1 MDEQRPGDGAPASDD
16 GGHAPF
22 DGGPDGPP
30 PPPPPPVPPTG
41 VPPAVALGATPA
53 TRRRPRWPLIV
64 ALVAVVIG
72 VPVAMVVLGGPSDD
86 EGSVAAPDDERDAG
100 DADDPDDPSAPGDDP
115 DDPDENGGAPG
126 GVAPDTELE
135 PLDLDALTGLDRT
148 YGQLLTDIDASER
161 TMIDFQAGLADV
173 FSGGATPEEA
183 LDDAV
188 AVAAES
194 RESLLGAR
202 DRLTTTLDEPG
213 ADRVRELYVAHLD
226 AWEGFMAAVEADPL
240 AAFEQGESGATVR
253 INATADAFAR
263 SLEAELPDDIDA
275 EVARFADELL
285 DRGFRDMGYSDV

>member
-1 MDEQRPGDGAPASDD
+1 VS
-16 GGHAPF
+16 
-22 DGGPDGPP
+22 
-30 PPPPPPVPPTG
+30 
-41 VPPAVALGATPA
+41 GATPA
-53 TRRRPRWPLIV
+53 TRRRSRWPLIV

-72 VPVAMVVLGGPSDD
+72 VPVAMVVLGGPTED
-86 EGSVAAPDDERDAG
+86 EGSTAAPDDEQDGDDADAG
-100 DADDPDDPSAPGDDP
+100 DGDDPDDPSDDPSDPDVEP
-115 DDPDENGGAPG
+115 DDPGEGGEDEGAPG
-126 GVAPDTELE
+126 GIAPDAELE
-135 PLDLDALTGLDRT
+135 PLDLTTLTGLDRT

-161 TMIDFQAGLADV
+161 TMIDFQAGLADA
-173 FSGGATPEEA
+173 FSGAATPEEA

-194 RESLLGAR
+194 RESLLAAR
-202 DRLTTTLDEPG
+202 DRLTTTLDEAG

-240 AAFEQGESGATVR
+240 AAFEEGDSGATVR

-275 EVARFADELL
+275 EVARFAEDLL